1 MSARPARPSS
11 TSLDLTPAQIRIV
24 QQVAEGKSTHAIAT
38 DRTITAGTINVQ
50 LKHCGQKFGTR
61 GRAAVVHAGFV
72 TEQLRRPEMAT
83 LPGAFSEAEIET
95 WRMVAIGA
103 TSKEYAARARISHEE
118 ALGRVRAL
126 RQRVEAENDPHLV
139 TLGWRYGVLSESL
152 LEMASGAVLRLR
164 AGK

>member
-1 MSARPARPSS
+1 VSARPARPSP

-24 QQVAEGKSTHAIAT
+24 QQVAEGKSTDAIAS
-38 DRTITAGTINVQ
+38 DLTITAGTINVQ
-50 LKHCGQKFGTR
+50 LKHCGQKFGAR
-61 GRAAVVHAGFV
+61 GRAAVVHACFV
-72 TEQLRRPEMAT
+72 TEQLRRPAMAT

-103 TSKEYAARARISHEE
+103 TPKEYAARTRISHDE

-139 TLGWRYGVLSESL
+139 TLGWRYGVLGESL
-152 LEMASGAVLRLR
+152 VEMASGTVLRLR
-164 AGK
+164 ARK